1 MKSKFSSHID
11 ISPQIIIMHETV
23 HELLGELGLQ
33 AEYTNSILL
42 QLALGDS
49 KYLRDLK
56 MNVKSVLASEHLN
69 VKECYLLAT
78 AISANNNNELL
89 VNSFSAKAKDNGA
102 TDAEIADAQAC
113 ASLLAANNVLYR
125 FRHFV
130 EKEAYN
136 NAPARLRMNIMMSPV
151 SGKEFFEL
159 ISLAV
164 SAVNGCEMCVKSHEA
179 SVLQAGSSTGRIWD
193 AIRIASVIT
202 SLGKVIY

>member
-1 MKSKFSSHID
+1 MN
-11 ISPQIIIMHETV
+11 ETIQ
-23 HELLGELGLQ
+23 EILAELGIQ
-33 AEYTNSILL
+33 ETYTNSTL
-42 QLALGDS
+42 QQLSAGES

-56 MNVKSVLASEHLN
+56 MNLKSVLSSEHLN
-69 VKECYLLAT
+69 GKEAYLLAL
-78 AISANNNNELL
+78 AIATNNHQEIL
-89 VNSFSAKAKDNGA
+89 VNAFSAKAADNGA
-102 TDAEIADAQAC
+102 NSAEIAEAQAC
-113 ASLLAANNVLYR
+113 ASLLSANNVFYR

-151 SGKEFFEL
+151 LGKEFFEL

-179 SVLQAGSSTGRIWD
+179 SVLAAGSHESRIWD

>member
-1 MKSKFSSHID
+1 MN
-11 ISPQIIIMHETV
+11 ETV
-23 HELLGELGLQ
+23 QELLAELGLL
-33 AEYTNSILL
+33 AEYTNSVLL
-42 QLALGDS
+42 QLSLGDS
-49 KYLRDLK
+49 KYVRDLK
-56 MNVKSVLASEHLN
+56 MNVKSVLSSEHLN
-69 VKECYLLAT
+69 PKECFLLAT
-78 AISANNNNELL
+78 AIAANNNNEILL
-89 VNSFSAKAKDNGA
+89 NSFASKAKENAA

-113 ASLLAANNVLYR
+113 ASLLSANNVLYR

-193 AIRIASVIT
+193 AIRVASIIT

>member
-1 MKSKFSSHID
+1 MN
-11 ISPQIIIMHETV
+11 ETV
-23 HELLGELGLQ
+23 QEILSELGIQ
-33 AEYTNSILL
+33 SEYSNSILQ
-42 QLALGDS
+42 QLAIGES

-56 MNVKSVLASEHLN
+56 MNVKTVLSSEHINL
-69 VKECYLLAT
+69 KESYLMALAIVT
-78 AISANNNNELL
+78 NNNNELL
-89 VNSFSAKAKDNGA
+89 VTSFSVKAKENGA
-102 TDAEIADAQAC
+102 SEAEVAEAMAC
-113 ASLLAANNVLYR
+113 ASLLSANNVFYR

-151 SGKEFFEL
+151 LGKEFFEL

-179 SVLQAGSSTGRIWD
+179 SVLAAGSNENRVWD

-202 SLGKVIY
+202 SLCKVVY